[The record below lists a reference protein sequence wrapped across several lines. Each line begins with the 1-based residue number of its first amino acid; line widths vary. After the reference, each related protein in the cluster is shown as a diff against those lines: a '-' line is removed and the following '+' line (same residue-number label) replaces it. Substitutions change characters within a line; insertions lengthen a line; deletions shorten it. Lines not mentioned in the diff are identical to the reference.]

1 MLRKRDSERHF
12 YQKVN
17 GYAPEKVV
25 SEFIFYPLNGYAP
38 EKNAWFGHYV
48 HFFTILWTNE
58 HQKQAIM
65 PPSGVDYASEF
76 LNGYAPE
83 YVPMSNGPFLSSKY
97 WYMDI
102 SNLYDLAL
110 SCFGNIGRFTSN
122 NVYYHVQIHWI
133 CLK

>member
-38 EKNAWFGHYV
+38 EKNTWFGHYV

-83 YVPMSNGPFLSSKY
+83 YVGPIYDYIINGHTPRSIPDKFVILR
-97 WYMDI
+97 I
-102 SNLYDLAL
+102 IA
-110 SCFGNIGRFTSN
+110 
-122 NVYYHVQIHWI
+122 VQ
-133 CLK
+133 